1 MRQIL
6 NRIFRTAVAWSFIAT
21 ALRFGSALF
30 VLPLLLRS
38 VPSEELGLWYVFL
51 SFGALATL
59 VDFGFSTT
67 INRVTA
73 YLWAG
78 ARELSPYGL
87 PKSVDLADRQRG
99 VEPNMSLLSRLIAA
113 LKI

>member
-1 MRQIL
+1 MLTASVRQFFS
-6 NRIFRTAVAWSFIAT
+6 RVVRTAVAWSFLAT

-30 VLPLLLRS
+30 VLPIILRT

-59 VDFGFSTT
+59 VDFGFAPT
-67 INRVTA
+67 ISRVTS

-78 ARELSPYGL
+78 AQELRPYGL
-87 PKSVDLADRQRG
+87 PSNIDLPRESPDAK
-99 VEPNMSLLSRLIAA
+99 P
-113 LKI
+113 